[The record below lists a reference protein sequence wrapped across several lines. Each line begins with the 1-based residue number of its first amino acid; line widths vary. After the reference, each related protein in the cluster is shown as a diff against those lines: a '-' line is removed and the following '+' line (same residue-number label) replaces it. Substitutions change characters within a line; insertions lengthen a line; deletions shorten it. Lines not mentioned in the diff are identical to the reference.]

1 MIYDCIVL
9 PGGGVDDD
17 GNPSAWVAARL
28 DRAVEMASSTCY
40 FLVLSRGTT
49 HRPPVLDAHSFPVDE
64 ATASAAYLMERNIPS
79 EKILIENWSLD
90 TIGNAYF
97 ARQCILEP
105 MELFRLAVIT
115 NEFHMLRTKM
125 IFDWI
130 FSLASSSKDRCT
142 RFHLDYF
149 AVPNQGM
156 TNEQLIARIQKEA
169 LACEDLQI
177 KTQHITTFPQL
188 VRFLFVEHG
197 AYKAKPLHSRRSQLD
212 TLTASTY

>member
-90 TIGNAYF
+90 TI
-97 ARQCILEP
+97 
-105 MELFRLAVIT
+105 VIT

-197 AYKAKPLHSRRSQLD
+197 AYKAKPLHSRRKVRPC
-212 TLTASTY
+212 THTEMKH